1 MKSVG
6 WKVLVAVLAVQL
18 AGCASMSKLGNDFGE
33 WMDQLQEMVVG
44 SSTDTS
50 SGTRDEAIKKYGYR
64 PSQEQRIE
72 VDGVTNT
79 PSRVAPG
86 DTLESVVRYT
96 VLAAENV
103 QTVRLTVTRAVIVD
117 REAIQLGQQRQW
129 ESRQG
134 SHTSS
139 VKLTIPKNMPK
150 GDFTLVTTIFD
161 GKTTKTAKTT
171 FSVI

>member
-1 MKSVG
+1 
-6 WKVLVAVLAVQL
+6 
-18 AGCASMSKLGNDFGE
+18 
-33 WMDQLQEMVVG
+33 
-44 SSTDTS
+44 
-50 SGTRDEAIKKYGYR
+50 
-64 PSQEQRIE
+64 
-72 VDGVTNT
+72 
-79 PSRVAPG
+79 
-86 DTLESVVRYT
+86 
-96 VLAAENV
+96 
-103 QTVRLTVTRAVIVD
+103 LTVTRAVIVD